1 MSSPSNNK
9 NSPSND
15 EEREVSLEPAA
26 SPSVPES
33 DRRSVSPAKRG
44 DDQSP
49 PPRAAARGHD
59 DRRESSPRSVGA
71 SPPRRYNTDDLDRN
85 GRQQGSDRD
94 RPLEPRD
101 TARYSPRPADSDR
114 DRPYRSEGGR
124 FSGRGPPPRS
134 REEGFSLFV
143 KNVHPSV
150 QAGEL
155 RELFERHG
163 PVQDVYIP
171 KDHYSRQPKG
181 FAYVQLERFDD
192 AQNAIAKLDRTL
204 LAGQE
209 LSVEEAKGRRKSRD
223 EMRSLD
229 DADLLQEE
237 DTAVV
242 DVLHKE
248 KGTTMIAS
256 TDAVNILLVADM
268 AVHHVRDVSTLLAE
282 DMAHPRFV
290 RTLLLLLLA
299 VVAVEEDTPRSHHT
313 RIEAEEATL
322 RDIDEA
328 LHQEITPTPREE
340 DLTRLQDLH
349 LVAIPL
355 LHAVNFWES
364 KLTVALL

>member
-229 DADLLQEE
+229 RRRSTSRGRYGGGGRAPQRERYDNDRFDRRREYSPRGRYGGPPRERREYSPRGRYGSPPLRAYSPPPPPRGGGGGRRYSPVPPYEDRGRRGYSPRYRRSPPPRDYPDA
-237 DTAVV
+237 
-242 DVLHKE
+242 K
-248 KGTTMIAS
+248 
-256 TDAVNILLVADM
+256 
-268 AVHHVRDVSTLLAE
+268 RR
-282 DMAHPRFV
+282 RFNSP
-290 RTLLLLLLA
+290 
-299 VVAVEEDTPRSHHT
+299 PRS
-313 RIEAEEATL
+313 
-322 RDIDEA
+322 
-328 LHQEITPTPREE
+328 PPRG
-340 DLTRLQDLH
+340 DSPPPRR
-349 LVAIPL
+349 
-355 LHAVNFWES
+355 
-364 KLTVALL
+364 